1 MQTSQVS
8 AEAGVSG
15 KSGLDV
21 SALGFVGDGLTG
33 FFAPRTQ
40 ADTMLKELGQ
50 AGIRATYNEEYGCYA
65 VPTGAIPDVNHPAVS
80 RFGVD
85 SKSHALWKED
95 RESQLHLESILFG
108 AADAISNAPE
118 MAKVKETVAETV
130 SPKVVATPERK
141 AESQVTQGDAALY
154 ARSQAAAKEGLKLV
168 AAYIRGGLMLAGD
181 RNAER
186 RDQQLKMI
194 SEASREEILEVMDRT
209 VKRFQELDNKEKFA
223 RFDHAFK
230 NHLPELEKL
239 ARAIDHEQAFQ
250 DKITSAVQSAGSDNN
265 KEARFVLRGAFMRL
279 EFDDQKRLGGGIVL
293 DPKDKMPMDSLR
305 RGFNALEKSHV
316 ERFGMPSGF
325 RLTIGRSE
333 GGVYKAA
340 LQSESRPAPA
350 GAGETAADKPAD
362 QAGQLSRLQ
371 MRRRM
376 MERNSPGM

>member
-8 AEAGVSG
+8 VESGAGE
-15 KSGLDV
+15 KSGLDFA
-21 SALGFVGDGLTG
+21 ALGLAGEGLTG
-33 FFAPRTQ
+33 FFAPRHQ
-40 ADTMLKELGQ
+40 VDGMLKDLSQ
-50 AGIRATYNEEYGCYA
+50 AGIRPVYNEEYGCYA
-65 VPTGAIPDVNHPAVS
+65 APAGAVPDQELPSVKRYSVGTP
-80 RFGVD
+80 
-85 SKSHALWKED
+85 SHASWKQD
-95 RESQLHLESILFG
+95 RESQLHLEDVLFG
-108 AADAISNAPE
+108 AADAISRAPE
-118 MAKVKETVAETV
+118 MAKVRETVAETV
-130 SPKVVATPERK
+130 APKVTATPERK
-141 AESQVTQGDAALY
+141 VENQASQGDTALY

-186 RDQQLKMI
+186 RDQQIKMI
-194 SEASREEILEVMDRT
+194 SEASRDEILEVMDRT

-239 ARAIDHEQAFQ
+239 ARAIDHDQAFQ
-250 DKITSAVQSAGSDNN
+250 DKITAAVQSAGAENN
-265 KEARFVLRGAFMRL
+265 KVARFVLRGAFMRL

-305 RGFNALEKSHV
+305 RGFNALEKNHV

-340 LQSESRPAPA
+340 LQSENRPAPA
-350 GAGETAADKPAD
+350 AGEKAAEKPAD

-376 MERNSPGM
+376 KEQNSPGM